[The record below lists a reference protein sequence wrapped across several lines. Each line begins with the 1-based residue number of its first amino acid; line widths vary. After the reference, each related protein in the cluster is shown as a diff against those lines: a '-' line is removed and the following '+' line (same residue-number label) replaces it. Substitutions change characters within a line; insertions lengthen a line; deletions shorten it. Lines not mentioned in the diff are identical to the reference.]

1 MIEKFLGTKPTF
13 QPSQMKVQMKDVMKN
28 GDDILKPPKK
38 KNKLTSM
45 KTMDLKIEIGYENL
59 SGQGDFHDANIDD
72 T

>member
-1 MIEKFLGTKPTF
+1 
-13 QPSQMKVQMKDVMKN
+13 
-28 GDDILKPPKK
+28 
-38 KNKLTSM
+38 M